1 MAIRIPW
8 AYTPQHDRA
17 NVKDVDP
24 DARCDHYLCP
34 KCNIKMTFNK
44 AYDRSAGE
52 DIVHVPAY
60 FKLWPNE
67 AHTMACPFNLTEQ
80 FKVIASESEEA
91 GEFLKKEPNARK
103 YRFRLMA
110 LPSSGK
116 PELGPDGQALPL
128 RPRHAR
134 NPDFQLSE
142 NKLPAYLSTARRL
155 FALRSLCE
163 GNAGFEEALELI
175 YEGKTIPWSEVCFE
189 RGEFQEALELIKG
202 SNGTAHPM
210 ALIGRVNGILK
221 TTKGTVKGAV
231 TLHTLTIQP
240 FRSRR
245 TPEGVVTSVEP
256 RISTSMEFFFKGI
269 AEGDLVIAFGHWNP
283 FQATDGEDK
292 ERGTTFKNHIL
303 YLNPRRKD
311 QIAKAPRE
319 PEGAE

>member
-8 AYTPQHDRA
+8 SYTPKHEPVA
-17 NVKDVDP
+17 AKDVDP
-24 DARCDHYLCP
+24 EARCDHYSCP
-34 KCNIKMTFNK
+34 KCDVKLAFNK
-44 AYDRSAGE
+44 AYDRNAGE
-52 DIVHVPAY
+52 DIIHVPAY

-67 AHTMACPFNLTEQ
+67 VHTVACPFNLTEQ

-116 PELGPDGQALPL
+116 AEVGPDGEALPARL
-128 RPRHAR
+128 PHAR

-142 NKLPAYLSTARRL
+142 NKLPAYLSTAKRI

-163 GNAGFEEALELI
+163 SNTGFEEALELV
-175 YEGKTIPWSEVCFE
+175 YEGRTIAWSEVCFE
-189 RGEFQEALELIKG
+189 KDGFMTAHAAVDG
-202 SNGTAHPM
+202 ANGRTHPM
-210 ALIGRVNGILK
+210 ALIGKVKDTFK
-221 TTKGTVKGAV
+221 TTRNNKTSHVLAME
-231 TLHTLTIQP
+231 P

-245 TPEGVVTSVEP
+245 SPEGIVTSVEP
-256 RISTSMEFFFKGI
+256 RVSAPKEFFLEGISKGDI
-269 AEGDLVIAFGHWNP
+269 VVAFGHWNP

-292 ERGTTFKNHIL
+292 ERGTTFKNHFL